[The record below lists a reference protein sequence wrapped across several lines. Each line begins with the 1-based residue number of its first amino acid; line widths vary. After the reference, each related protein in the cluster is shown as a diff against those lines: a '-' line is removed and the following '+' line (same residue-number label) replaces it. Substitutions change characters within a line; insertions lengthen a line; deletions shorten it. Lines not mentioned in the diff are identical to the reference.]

1 MSAPTN
7 NDSIDFEKLV
17 EDHYASL
24 YRFAYSLSGKE
35 ADAWDL
41 TQQTFSRWAEKGD
54 SLRDKSKA
62 KSWLFTTL
70 YREFLRWKRQ
80 SKKVFSMED
89 VAPASEGPAVPAD
102 VVDRADAASLMEIL
116 SDIDDT
122 YRTPL
127 SLFYLEDMTYREI
140 AEVLE
145 IPAGTV
151 MSRLSRGKDQL
162 RQRLS
167 SANQSVG
174 NGDKSSRQR
183 PGSSKSSENEQG

>member
-7 NDSIDFEKLV
+7 NDSIDFGKLV
-17 EDHYASL
+17 ETYYTSL

-41 TQQTFSRWAEKGD
+41 TQQVFIRWAEKGD
-54 SLRDKSKA
+54 TLRDKSKV

-80 SKKVFSMED
+80 NKKVFSMED
-89 VAPASEGPAVPAD
+89 LGPSTEGTTVASDAG
-102 VVDRADAASLMEIL
+102 DRTDTSTLMDTL
-116 SDIDDT
+116 TRIDET

-145 IPAGTV
+145 IPTGTV

-167 SANQSVG
+167 SKNQPVG
-174 NGDKSSRQR
+174 NIEAGSRRSIQR
-183 PGSSKSSENEQG
+183 KNDPKK